1 MPNCSILEH
10 SLSHFLKEYRIPIVH
25 IKNNRKLVGLN
36 LSYHKIEDQFLDSI
50 ASIRVDVIAKLDQG
64 GQKPME
70 SDGGGCISD
79 LA

>member
-1 MPNCSILEH
+1 MQHIGTFAQPFSQGIQNV
-10 SLSHFLKEYRIPIVH
+10 R
-25 IKNNRKLVGLN
+25 IKNRKIVGLN

-70 SDGGGCISD
+70 SDGGCISD